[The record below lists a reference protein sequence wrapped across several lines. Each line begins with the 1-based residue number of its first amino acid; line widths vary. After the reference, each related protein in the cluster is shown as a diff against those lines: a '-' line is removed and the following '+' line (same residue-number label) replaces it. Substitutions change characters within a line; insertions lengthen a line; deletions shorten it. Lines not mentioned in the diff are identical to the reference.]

1 MDEIIFDIMD
11 DHTVDDQMVDDQML
25 DDQTVDDQSVD
36 DQQVLSENEIVYI
49 VSDDSVDKQDI
60 TEILNEIRG
69 LREDVKSKQYI
80 FVSDSVSGNVS
91 YGNKSIGLVSD
102 NIIDKPLKDY
112 STSEALGVIGILVII
127 GICLTYIIHKSIFKI
142 RR

>member
-1 MDEIIFDIMD
+1 MLE
-11 DHTVDDQMVDDQML
+11 DQAVEDQAVEDQML
-25 DDQTVDDQSVD
+25 EDQMLEDQA
-36 DQQVLSENEIVYI
+36 VLSENKIVYI
-49 VSDDSVDKQDI
+49 VSDDCVDKQDI

-80 FVSDSVSGNVS
+80 FVPDSISGNIS
-91 YGNKSIGLVSD
+91 YGNKYIGLVSD

-112 STSEALGVIGILVII
+112 STSEALGVIGILIII
-127 GICLTYIIHKSIFKI
+127 GVCLTYIIHKSIFKI